1 MSRLTWD
8 ATGERYFE
16 NGVDQGVLY
25 VGATPGVAWAGLISV
40 AEAPSGGEPRA
51 FYQNGVKYLQVSSA
65 EEYEATISAFTAP
78 KEFGVC
84 DGVASIQNGLFA
96 TNQPRKSFGFTY
108 RTRVGNDVDGTEHGY
123 KIHLVYNAMA
133 APTSRNNATLGSEV
147 SPDVLA
153 WKISTVP
160 PTLTGKKPTAH
171 FVIDSRYTAEP
182 LLSEIEDILYGSDA
196 FTARMPSVSE
206 LISLFES

>member
-8 ATGERYFE
+8 AHGERYFE

-51 FYQNGVKYLQVSSA
+51 FYQDGVKYLQISSK
-65 EEYEATISAFTAP
+65 EEYEATISAFSSP

-108 RTRVGNDVDGTEHGY
+108 RTRVGNDVEGTEHGY

-133 APTSRNNATLGSEV
+133 APTSRNNATLGAEV

-153 WKISTVP
+153 WKVSTVP
-160 PTLTGKKPTAH
+160 PSLTGKKPTAH

-196 FTARMPSVSE
+196 FAARMPSVSE
-206 LISLFES
+206 LIALFES